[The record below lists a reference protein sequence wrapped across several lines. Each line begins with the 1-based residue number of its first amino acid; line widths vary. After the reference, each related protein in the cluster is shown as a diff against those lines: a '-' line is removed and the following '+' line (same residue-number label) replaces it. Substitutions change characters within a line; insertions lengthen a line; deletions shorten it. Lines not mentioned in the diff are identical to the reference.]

1 MLNRKL
7 LEVLGRL
14 GPAEKKQLRLFLV
27 SPYFNRASNAEDIVR
42 LYDLIVKYDANEE
55 HPALSKKAVFVLFFP
70 ERQFKEKE
78 KGPLDSLTS
87 EIFRLIRRFLGQI
100 ELEKENL
107 EINDYLALSRFYR
120 KFGFEER
127 FEQTMSV
134 LRRIQQNTPLRDSK
148 YFFDQFKIEEEESAF
163 RSLNNSF
170 VDDINLLAAH
180 KNLDLF
186 YSIQKMDLTCLL
198 EFQKRL
204 TSISDYP
211 TSPLF
216 DSILSLIHNE
226 GPLNIPINHLYYL
239 AIRQFNDSASDSDLI
254 EFDSLLRKYKEE
266 ISDEKYQNLQAFS
279 RFFWTLRYQKAGDGM
294 SLHNNFDIYRRHLSE
309 GYFYIDNLIP
319 HTTFRNLV
327 IFGLKLGEYD
337 WVKNFLDTHPPERIG
352 STRYPAEI
360 HSLNYAEYYFYLK
373 KYDEAL
379 EHLVYKLFENP
390 TVSILADVLLIK
402 IYYETQN
409 DLLETRMKAL
419 DQKVRRSKLGKE
431 VKNRYL
437 TFLRKLDKI
446 IKYGWQ
452 KKSPRRLQLIDEI
465 KSAPEIIAREWLLEQ
480 LG

>member
-1 MLNRKL
+1 
-7 LEVLGRL
+7 
-14 GPAEKKQLRLFLV
+14 
-27 SPYFNRASNAEDIVR
+27 
-42 LYDLIVKYDANEE
+42 
-55 HPALSKKAVFVLFFP
+55 
-70 ERQFKEKE
+70 
-78 KGPLDSLTS
+78 
-87 EIFRLIRRFLGQI
+87 
-100 ELEKENL
+100 
-107 EINDYLALSRFYR
+107 
-120 KFGFEER
+120 
-127 FEQTMSV
+127 
-134 LRRIQQNTPLRDSK
+134 
-148 YFFDQFKIEEEESAF
+148 
-163 RSLNNSF
+163 
-170 VDDINLLAAH
+170 
-180 KNLDLF
+180 
-186 YSIQKMDLTCLL
+186 
-198 EFQKRL
+198 
-204 TSISDYP
+204 
-211 TSPLF
+211 
-216 DSILSLIHNE
+216 
-226 GPLNIPINHLYYL
+226 
-239 AIRQFNDSASDSDLI
+239 
-254 EFDSLLRKYKEE
+254 
-266 ISDEKYQNLQAFS
+266 
-279 RFFWTLRYQKAGDGM
+279 M